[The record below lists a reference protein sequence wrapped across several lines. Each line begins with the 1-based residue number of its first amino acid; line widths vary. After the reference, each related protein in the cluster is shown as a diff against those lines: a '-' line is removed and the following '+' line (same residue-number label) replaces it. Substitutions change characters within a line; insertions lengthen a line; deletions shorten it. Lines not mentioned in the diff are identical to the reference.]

1 MRLLLALAA
10 FTLVLTPDAS
20 ACWDKTDK
28 LIQELKQLDLDTEQ
42 LKDIFEYQREHR
54 LLIAQAHQEGLG
66 CSFHEG
72 KTVDFQ
78 KSAIGVL
85 DDAQF
90 KSYTGRESGDEV
102 KGEFNR
108 QGVAGAYREQLPPED
123 IREYERLTGPLLEA
137 LGYPVAQQVG

>member
-90 KSYTGRESGDEV
+90 KSYTGRERTEAETLRYENYLLQREIARL
-102 KGEFNR
+102 KLELEKMR
-108 QGVAGAYREQLPPED
+108 AELEGAR
-123 IREYERLTGPLLEA
+123 
-137 LGYPVAQQVG
+137 